1 MRIGFWAVLIFAAF
15 AMAFPANAAGGFS
28 DWGAII
34 VAGDYR
40 AHNGD
45 DSEVFD
51 DARHDIGAALE
62 RVGFQSPNVVE
73 FSVRPAR
80 YSGPLPQ
87 QSDPLTISNGLWDL
101 SNRTNAGCFI
111 YFTSH
116 GSPDGVVVGDS
127 MIAPNSMATMVNNA
141 CGSRPTVV
149 VVSACFSGVFVPTLA
164 APNRMVL
171 TAARPDR
178 TSFGCGQSNRYT
190 YFDECF
196 LDSMPGSH
204 DFPGLAT
211 AVRACVAAREVKEKA
226 SPASEP
232 QLFIGADAMASLP
245 RW

>member
-1 MRIGFWAVLIFAAF
+1 MRIAFWTVLIFACVA
-15 AMAFPANAAGGFS
+15 AVLPARAAGGFS

-40 AHNGD
+40 AHDGG

-62 RVGFQSPNVVE
+62 RVGFQPANVAE

-80 YSGPLPQ
+80 YNAPQPQ

-101 SNRTNAGCFI
+101 SNRTGAGCFV

-116 GSPDGVVVGDS
+116 GSPDGVVVGSD
-127 MIAPNSMATMVNNA
+127 MIAPNAMASMVNNA

-149 VVSACFSGVFVPTLA
+149 VVSACYSGVFVPTLA
-164 APNRMVL
+164 APNRMVF

-178 TSFGCGQSNRYT
+178 TSFGCGQSERYT
-190 YFDECF
+190 FFDECF
-196 LDSMPGSH
+196 LGAMQGSH
-204 DFPGLAT
+204 DFPDLANT
-211 AVRACVAAREVKEKA
+211 VRACVAARETKEKM
-226 SPASEP
+226 SPPSEP
-232 QLFIGADAMASLP
+232 QLYIGANAVAGLP